1 VSFTTLGL
9 NPTLLTHIARQGYTT
24 PTPIQAA
31 AIPPILAGND
41 VIGLAQTGTGKT
53 AAFVLPILQRLQRG
67 PAGGI
72 RALIVTPTRELAEQI
87 LGTVRAFAAGGRIRS
102 ASVYGG
108 VGFDAQERALRGG
121 ADLIVACPGRLLDHM
136 SRGYV
141 HCDTITTL
149 VLDEADRLLDMGF
162 APAIRRIV
170 AQLPA
175 ARQTLLFS
183 ATMGPDVADLVQA
196 ATRNPQTIRLSSDR
210 PAETIAHA
218 IVPVAEEQKM
228 MALLELLRRERAGAV
243 LVFTRTKHRADRVAQ
258 RLEREGAR
266 VARLHSN
273 RSQRQRQLA
282 LDGFRDGTFDVLVA
296 TDIAAR
302 GIDVSTVSQVI
313 NFDMPDTSD
322 AYIHRIGR
330 TGRAER
336 SGDALTLATP
346 ADRAM
351 VRVIERALGAPLPRH
366 SLPGLPLVDDAAM
379 PPPPPAPARPALPR
393 DHRGDAPYGRPPAH
407 HAYRTNAPPHAAAVA
422 PRTRDR
428 TAPPVDARHAAPPP
442 TAPRRRSPR

>member
-1 VSFTTLGL
+1 M
-9 NPTLLTHIARQGYTT
+9 LLTHIARQGYTT

-72 RALIVTPTRELAEQI
+72 RTLIVTPTRELAEQI
-87 LGTVRAFAAGGRIRS
+87 LGTVRALGAGSRIRS

-108 VGFDAQERALRGG
+108 VGFEAQERALRGG

-141 HCDTITTL
+141 HCDTIATL

-162 APAIRRIV
+162 APAIRRIIT
-170 AQLPA
+170 QLPA

-183 ATMGPDVADLVQA
+183 ATMGPEVADLVRA
-196 ATRNPQTIRLSSDR
+196 ATRDPQTIRLSSDR

-273 RSQRQRQLA
+273 RSQRWTA
-282 LDGFRDGTFDVLVA
+282 FA
-296 TDIAAR
+296 MAR
-302 GIDVSTVSQVI
+302 S
-313 NFDMPDTSD
+313 MCWWRRTS
-322 AYIHRIGR
+322 
-330 TGRAER
+330 
-336 SGDALTLATP
+336 
-346 ADRAM
+346 
-351 VRVIERALGAPLPRH
+351 
-366 SLPGLPLVDDAAM
+366 
-379 PPPPPAPARPALPR
+379 PPAASTSARC
-393 DHRGDAPYGRPPAH
+393 
-407 HAYRTNAPPHAAAVA
+407 
-422 PRTRDR
+422 
-428 TAPPVDARHAAPPP
+428 
-442 TAPRRRSPR
+442 RR